1 VESFVRNIMF
11 DYYIMEETLKP
22 IIVSMAVA
30 VAFIYVVSTYIKPN
44 TGHKNTDNFLTYI
57 AAQRGQFA
65 HAALLVGL
73 VTLFTDYVLDMV
85 SPE

>member
-1 VESFVRNIMF
+1 
-11 DYYIMEETLKP
+11 MEEALRPVIAAMFIT
-22 IIVSMAVA
+22 II
-30 VAFIYVVSTYIKPN
+30 FIYVISTYIKPN